1 MNLADLKKVNIL
13 WREIYP
19 YLAAQIMESYKKHS
33 GTVLELG
40 PFSGGISFELARRY
54 PALEVTI
61 ADVSPEVVAYLREET
76 ANQGLASEIA
86 VKRTDLYKLAFS
98 DSHFDLVIFRGLFF
112 FLDEEG
118 TVFREVFRVLNDGGM
133 AILGGGYGKG
143 APGEV
148 INKIADESRELNERL
163 GRKRVSIE
171 ELERMIMQSGLTANC
186 ETVEEGGLWLII
198 RK

>member
-40 PFSGGISFELARRY
+40 PFSGGISFELARLY
-54 PALEVTI
+54 PGLKITI
-61 ADVSPEVVAYLREET
+61 ADESPEVVEYLREEIAT
-76 ANQGLASEIA
+76 QGLASKIA
-86 VKRTDLYKLAFS
+86 VKRTDLYNLAFS
-98 DSHFDLVIFRGLFF
+98 DSHFDLVILRGFFF
-112 FLDEEG
+112 FLDKKG
-118 TVFREVFRVLNDGGM
+118 TILREIFRVLNDDGM

-143 APGEV
+143 VPQEL

-163 GRKRVSIE
+163 GRKESA
-171 ELERMIMQSGLTANC
+171 L
-186 ETVEEGGLWLII
+186 